1 MRMAK
6 KRILIFI
13 DWYLPGF
20 KAGGPIQS
28 VANLVAHLK
37 DEFDFSIVTRDTD
50 YCEKIP
56 YENIK
61 SDEWNVREDGTKV
74 FYFSEGALTRSN
86 IRKIIRS
93 TEFDFLY
100 LNGIFS
106 VYFTLIPLFY
116 MRKKQSKPVIIAAR
130 GMFAESALGVKKTKK
145 KFFIHSARI
154 IKLFN
159 NVTFHATNEIEKT
172 SIQKV
177 LGNVPVKVAANLFQ
191 KECVSRLPIRQKR
204 VGVIKLVNVARIA
217 PEKNLLYALKVL
229 TQVKQD
235 VEFDF
240 YGPVYNQEYWS
251 ECKMILD
258 ELPQNVKANYKG
270 SIESAKVS
278 GLLEQYHMMF
288 MPTAGEN
295 FGHIILQSLSAG
307 CPVIIS
313 DQTPWKDLLSKSAG
327 WDLSLES
334 TSLFADTIDKCAKM
348 GQTDYNKFSE
358 AAFNLAKKY
367 SENNEILE
375 QNKHLFE

>member
-1 MRMAK
+1 MAK

-37 DEFDFSIVTRDTD
+37 EEFDFSIITRNAD
-50 YCEKIP
+50 YCETIP

-61 SDEWNVREDGTKV
+61 SDEWNIREDGTKV

-93 TEFDFLY
+93 TDFDFLY

-116 MRKKQSKPVIIAAR
+116 MRKKRSKPVIIAAR

-154 IKLFN
+154 IKLFD
-159 NVTFHATNEIEKT
+159 NVTFHATNEMEKT

-177 LGNVPVKVAANLFQ
+177 LGKVPIKVAANLFE
-191 KECVSRLPIRQKR
+191 KEFVSRLPIRQKR
-204 VGVIKLVNVARIA
+204 AGILKLVNVARIA

-229 TQVKQD
+229 TQVKED

-240 YGPVYNQEYWS
+240 YGPVYNQEYWA
-251 ECKMILD
+251 ECKLILD

-270 SIESAKVS
+270 SIESSKVS

-295 FGHIILQSLSAG
+295 FGHVILQSLSAG

-313 DQTPWKDLLSKSAG
+313 DQTPWVDLSSKNAG

-334 TSLFADTIDKCAKM
+334 SSLFADTIDKCAKM

-367 SENNEILE
+367 CENNEILV